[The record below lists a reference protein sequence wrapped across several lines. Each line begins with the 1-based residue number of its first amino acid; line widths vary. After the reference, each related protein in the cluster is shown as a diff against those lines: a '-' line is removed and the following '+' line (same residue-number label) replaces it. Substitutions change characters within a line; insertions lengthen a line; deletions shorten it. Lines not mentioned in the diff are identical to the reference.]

1 MEKIENYP
9 EARSSM
15 EAYRSIGYSFPTA
28 VADIIDNSIFAKAKT
43 ISLFFDWD
51 TTNQYF
57 MLKDD
62 GVGMDRDK
70 LIKAMQYGSQSP
82 SSKRDIKDLGRF
94 GLGMKT
100 ASLSQCRRMTVIS
113 KAKGEINAMRWDLD
127 VVMAENNWI
136 MLELDEKDMETLNYE
151 PVNDLI
157 NEKQGTIVL
166 WEKLDRLIN
175 SSSNIES
182 IFNEKIEMMER
193 HISLVF
199 HRYINGDAEKVRV
212 TLNGREIDMI
222 DPFLKNNVATQH
234 KPMQVFRIEN
244 QPIHV
249 SPYIIPFSTKMTA
262 EERKMLGGTEKL
274 RSNQGYYIYR
284 NKRLIIWGKWFDQ
297 YPKKELQKLIR
308 VQVDIPNSLDHIWN
322 IDIKKSQAV
331 LPQEIKKNLGNMINK
346 VIRDG
351 KHIFEFRGRTTK
363 TNRGIEYLW
372 NRIDNRGTITYSL
385 NKKHPLLHAVFE
397 SIENKKLL
405 KKFLEI
411 ASKCIPYNQ
420 IYNDMAGSNTIEGI
434 EDKKTFLSANEIEG
448 LFGEKNKKSIR
459 RILNDEILYESFEIS
474 AEIKKSLRVDNSDE

>member
-1 MEKIENYP
+1 MKKIENYP

-28 VADIIDNSIFAKAKT
+28 VADVMDNSIFAESKT

-57 MLKDD
+57 MIKDD

-82 SSKRDIKDLGRF
+82 SFKRDLKDLGRF

-100 ASLSQCRRMTVIS
+100 ASLSQCRRLTVIS

-127 VVMAENNWI
+127 VVIAENNWV
-136 MLELDEKDMETLNYE
+136 MLELDEKDIKELNYK
-151 PVNDLI
+151 PINDLI
-157 NEKQGTIVL
+157 EEKQGTIVL
-166 WEKLDRLIN
+166 WEKLDKLIN
-175 SSSNIES
+175 SSYNMES
-182 IFNEKIEMMER
+182 IFNEKIEIMER

-222 DPFLKNNVATQH
+222 DPFLKSNVATQH
-234 KPMQVFRIEN
+234 KPMQIFKIEN
-244 QPIHV
+244 QSIQV
-249 SPYIIPFSTKMTA
+249 RPYIIPFSTKMTA

-274 RSNQGYYIYR
+274 KSNQGYYIYR

-308 VQVDIPNSLDHIWN
+308 VQVDIPNSLDYIWN

-363 TNRGIEYLW
+363 KNEKIEYLW

-385 NKKHPLLHAVFE
+385 NSKHPLVHAVFE
-397 SIENKKLL
+397 SIEDKKLF
-405 KKFLEI
+405 KRFLEI
-411 ASKCIPYNQ
+411 AAKSIPYNQ
-420 IYNDMAGSNTIEGI
+420 IYVDMASSNAIEGTG
-434 EDKKTFLSANEIEG
+434 DKKMFLSANEIED
-448 LFGEKNKKSIR
+448 LLGEKIRKILDNKIA
-459 RILNDEILYESFEIS
+459 YESFEIS
-474 AEIKKSLRVDNSDE
+474 TEIKHSLRGDSRNE